1 MMFDA
6 IVWLFNEIERLNLN
20 YRIQLIDTFEVS
32 AWDHFLI
39 FPTPNYIECQYGI
52 FRLTTLRQIQIDSIE
67 NRYIGRRV
75 ALKRIDHSRLLEEKI
90 QHSGLHYSFENH
102 VFTITLHK

>member
-39 FPTPNYIECQYGI
+39 FPTPNYIEY
-52 FRLTTLRQIQIDSIE
+52 
-67 NRYIGRRV
+67 
-75 ALKRIDHSRLLEEKI
+75 
-90 QHSGLHYSFENH
+90 
-102 VFTITLHK
+102 

>member
-39 FPTPNYIECQYGI
+39 FPTPNYIECRYGV

-75 ALKRIDHSRLLEEKI
+75 ASKRIDHSGLLEEKI
-90 QHSGLHYSFENH
+90 QHSRLHYSFENH
-102 VFTITLHK
+102 VFTITLYK